1 MPTPFLHGRPLFAV
15 VVFDPVRTSRPF
27 TPTHESGR
35 NMISQIKPESGHY
48 LYAIADALDPHLDYE
63 SMVINGAAVYTIAQ
77 GPVLA
82 VVSDIN
88 EKRLRPERKNLAAH
102 NTVIKRLMEETTVL
116 PVAFGTIAGS
126 NQSLVK
132 ILKDNRATFVEQL
145 DLVRGKVELGLRV
158 VLDVPNIFAYMV
170 GRHQELADLRDEV
183 LGRQHGPSQ
192 NDKIEMGRL
201 FDHLLQQDRELH
213 AACAIE
219 VLGSRCVDIKQNPCR
234 EEKEVMHLA
243 CLVDR
248 CAMKE
253 FEDGVFEA
261 AKLFDNNFAFDFN
274 GPWAPHHFVNMAL
287 AA

>member
-1 MPTPFLHGRPLFAV
+1 M
-15 VVFDPVRTSRPF
+15 TSN
-27 TPTHESGR
+27 H
-35 NMISQIKPESGHY
+35 KPESGHY
-48 LYAIADALDPHLDYE
+48 LYAIADALEPHPDYGN
-63 SMVINGAAVYTIAQ
+63 MGINGAVVYTISQ

-82 VVSDIN
+82 VVSDIS

-102 NTVIKRLMEETTVL
+102 NTVIKRLMQETTVL

-145 DLVRGKVELGLRV
+145 NVVRGKVELGLRV

-170 GRHQELADLRDEV
+170 SRHQELADLRDEV
-183 LGRQHGPSQ
+183 MGRQHGASQ

-201 FDHLLQQDRELH
+201 FDQLLQQDREVH
-213 AACAIE
+213 AVSVID
-219 VLGSRCVDIKQNPCR
+219 VLSSRCVDIKQNPTR
-234 EEKEVMHLA
+234 AEKEVMHLA
-243 CLVDR
+243 CLVER
-248 CAMKE
+248 GALKE

-274 GPWAPHHFVNMAL
+274 GPWAPHHFVNMSL